1 MKDLIK
7 SVLICTLLFV
17 VIFFGGK
24 ILDFDSLKVFIIAS
38 LIVFLLIGYYGL
50 KAIRNNK
57 KENRK

>member
-7 SVLICTLLFV
+7 SVLICALIFIV
-17 VIFFGGK
+17 VMFGGK
-24 ILDFDSLKVFIIAS
+24 ILDFDSLIVFIVAS

-57 KENRK
+57 K